1 MIERRAAPLLPTIL
15 VCAGGLYCAYLVRQ
29 ALMPFVL
36 SFALAYVVNPLIDAV
51 ETRGLRRFHIVL
63 AFYLL
68 AAFLLYLLAQ
78 YLLPLVSAETSRL
91 QADAPAYLARAQKF
105 AADLQSHAARRLP
118 RSGLPIG
125 QLASHAYASALE
137 QLQLV
142 PSYILS
148 LFPLISLFFLVPFI
162 TFFLL
167 LDGPLLI
174 STLIQAAPSRYV
186 EQSLHLLNEI
196 DASLGHYLR
205 GILIVAL
212 AITVVSYVG
221 LLALGVNAALSIAV
235 LSGVSSFVPY
245 LGAVMGALVGGIAAA
260 VQFGTAKAGLKV
272 VLLFVGI
279 RMGDEM
285 LLQPFIARYSVH
297 LHPLLF
303 LLSMMIG
310 GEIFGFLGLVFAVP
324 TACIIKALLNVA
336 WEWYV
341 SEARLR
347 GHDTRA
353 CVAVPYT

>member
-1 MIERRAAPLLPTIL
+1 MNERRAAPLLPALL
-15 VCAGGLYCAYLVRQ
+15 VCAGGLYGAYSVRQ
-29 ALMPFVL
+29 ALLPFVL
-36 SFALAYVVNPLIDAV
+36 SFALAYVLNPLIDAV

-68 AAFLLYLLAQ
+68 AALLLYVLAQ
-78 YLLPLVSAETSRL
+78 YLLPLVGAETTRL
-91 QADAPAYLARAQKF
+91 QADAPAYLAKAQKI
-105 AADLQSHAARRLP
+105 AADLQSHAARVLP

-125 QLASHAYASALE
+125 QLASQAYGSVME

-142 PSYILS
+142 PSYLLG

-167 LDGPLLI
+167 LDGPLII

-186 EQSLHLLNEI
+186 EQALHLLNEI
-196 DASLGHYLR
+196 DSSLGHYLR

-212 AITVVSYVG
+212 AITAASYLG
-221 LLALGVNAALSIAV
+221 LLALGLNAALSIAV

-260 VQFGTAKAGLKV
+260 VQFGTFKAAFKV
-272 VLLFVGI
+272 VVLFVGI
-279 RMGDEM
+279 RLGDEM
-285 LLQPFIARYSVH
+285 LLQPFIAKHSVH

-310 GEIFGFLGLVFAVP
+310 GEVFGFLGLVFAIP
-324 TACIIKALLNVA
+324 AACIMKALLKVV

-347 GHDTRA
+347 GHDARA